1 MSFQI
6 LDAIGIAR
14 ELNVAKAFKENQ
26 IQFYETLIKKVKQSE
41 AQAISTAEAIGQLEA
56 ELKEL
61 EATIDFFEQEASGL
75 LVDYFGE
82 FVEKQKG
89 A

>member
-6 LDAIGIAR
+6 LDSIGIAR

-26 IQFYETLIKKVKQSE
+26 IQFFETRIKKAKQSE
-41 AQAISTAEAIGQLEA
+41 AQAISIAEAIGQLEA

-61 EATIDFFEQEASGL
+61 EATIDFFEQEASGFL
-75 LVDYFGE
+75 EDYFGE